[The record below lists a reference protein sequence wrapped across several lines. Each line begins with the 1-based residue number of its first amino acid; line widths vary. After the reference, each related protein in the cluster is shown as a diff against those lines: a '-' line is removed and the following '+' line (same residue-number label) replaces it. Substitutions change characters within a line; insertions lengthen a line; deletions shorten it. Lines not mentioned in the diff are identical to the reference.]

1 MKFICLKTILI
12 SSLLMVFLCFGC
24 ELNHNTYHSPKKE
37 RSPKILLN
45 DSIIY
50 SKVKTRFSKNRF
62 IDARLVDVDV
72 FNSVVTLT
80 GTVKTESMRR
90 AAGDIARGINRVKWV
105 NNYIKIGYKKKKNP
119 L

>member
-1 MKFICLKTILI
+1 MRYIFFKTILI
-12 SSLLMVFLCFGC
+12 PAILLIFLCFGC
-24 ELNHNTYHSPKKE
+24 GPSVNAYHAPKKE
-37 RSPKILLN
+37 RSAKILLN

-50 SKVKTRFSKNRF
+50 SKVKTRFSKNKF

-105 NNYIKIGYKKKKNP
+105 NNYIKIGYKKKKN
-119 L
+119 